1 MYAIDRTSPK
11 KKEAI
16 SVMLIARSHAKL
28 SIAACISLC
37 LITGPLVPGIAL
49 ACEGEAE
56 EVAWL
61 SRENVGG
68 AERRGEPYCEFVRV
82 NERCQIRFRNI
93 TARTLKVTSATGA
106 KILGTEGTTR
116 YRKTVEN
123 CVFNL
128 GMGECTDEIEVI
140 RFVAR
145 TVNDYCL
152 EVTDQG
158 TNEHGQ
164 TCAALIM

>member
-1 MYAIDRTSPK
+1 MVAGS
-11 KKEAI
+11 
-16 SVMLIARSHAKL
+16 
-28 SIAACISLC
+28 
-37 LITGPLVPGIAL
+37 LVPGIAL

-68 AERRGEPYCEFVRV
+68 VEKLGEPYCEFTRVRDK
-82 NERCQIRFRNI
+82 CQMKFRNI
-93 TARTLKVTSATGA
+93 TTRTLKVTSATGA
-106 KILGTEGTTR
+106 KILGTEGTRR
-116 YRKTVEN
+116 YRKAEEN

-140 RFVAR
+140 EFVAR

-158 TNEHGQ
+158 TGKEHGQ
-164 TCAALIM
+164 VCATLKM